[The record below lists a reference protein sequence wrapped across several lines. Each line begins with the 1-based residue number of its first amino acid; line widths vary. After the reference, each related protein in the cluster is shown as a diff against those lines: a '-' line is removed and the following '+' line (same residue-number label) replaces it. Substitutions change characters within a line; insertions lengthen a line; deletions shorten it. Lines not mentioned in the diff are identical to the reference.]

1 MNNNKVL
8 KINYEETDKK
18 INVEIYGLIFE
29 INEKV
34 MEDLDVD
41 ELKLNGTETE
51 VENVINQLLGDGSVE
66 KINKKREND
75 GYEKMNLSVA
85 FSIIVFLV
93 NTYVNTVVEPINKV
107 ADNFQKTYDKINN
120 FNGYNSR
127 YRKGNRYRYNNRRY

>member
-1 MNNNKVL
+1 MNDNKL
-8 KINYEETDKK
+8 AKINYEETDKK
-18 INVEIYGLIFE
+18 INIEIYGLIFE

-107 ADNFQKTYDKINN
+107 ADNFQKAYNKVNN
-120 FNGYNSR
+120 FNGYNNR
-127 YRKGNRYRYNNRRY
+127 YRKGNRYRNNNRRY

>member
-107 ADNFQKTYDKINN
+107 ADNFQKVYNKVNN
-120 FNGYNSR
+120 FSGYNNR
-127 YRKGNRYRYNNRRY
+127 YRKGNRYRNNNRRY